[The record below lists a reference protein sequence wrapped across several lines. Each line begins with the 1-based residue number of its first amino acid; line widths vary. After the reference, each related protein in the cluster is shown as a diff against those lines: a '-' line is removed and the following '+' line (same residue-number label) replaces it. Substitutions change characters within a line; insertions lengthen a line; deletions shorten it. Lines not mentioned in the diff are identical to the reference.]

1 MWIRSRRV
9 PATMSH
15 EWDDGIRTCLLIKP
29 KFYPAIDP
37 VSHIPAYRLQ
47 TLASHFSETPHPA
60 GRCLAELIHEGKT
73 DERNVPVRLIRGVS
87 ASKGEAQFDLG
98 RLPESMILAGG
109 NTARRE
115 TFGPLDDE
123 QMRRLW
129 ESIVSDS
136 GAIDPDGRISL
147 ALQVWDNSYIIR
159 NTGTSR
165 RLALWCRL
173 QNYVDLHNRS
183 ATRVRS
189 LPARV
194 DHLSLSEASLE
205 HLQCKGRILFA
216 HHSDALCRSIRRLE
230 ALEAGF
236 HYVEP
241 SRLARGYGN
250 DDQLVMAM
258 IAVPRADVIAPD
270 RIAGLLDL
278 HRWCDTLFDLG
289 RYLTERSAT
298 YNLAP

>member
-1 MWIRSRRV
+1 MWIKSRRA
-9 PATMSH
+9 PETKSH
-15 EWDDGIRTCLLIKP
+15 EWDDAVQSCLRLTP
-29 KFYPAIDP
+29 TFYPAIDP

-47 TLASHFSETPHPA
+47 ALASHFPEVSHPS
-60 GRCLAELIHEGKT
+60 GRCLAELVEEGKT
-73 DERNVPVRLIRGVS
+73 DECNVPVRLIRGVS
-87 ASKGEAQFDLG
+87 ASKGEAKFDLG
-98 RLPESMILAGG
+98 HLPESMILVGG
-109 NTARRE
+109 NGARCE
-115 TFGPLDDE
+115 TFGPLDNE
-123 QMRRLW
+123 QMQRLW

-159 NTGTSR
+159 NSGTSR

-183 ATRVRS
+183 AKPVRS

-194 DHLSLSEASLE
+194 DHLSLSKASLA
-205 HLQCKGRILFA
+205 HLQCQGRILFA
-216 HHSDALCRSIRRLE
+216 RHSDALCRNIRRLE

-236 HYVEP
+236 HYTEP
-241 SRLARGYGN
+241 SRLGHGYGD

-270 RIAGLLDL
+270 RIAGLLKL
-278 HRWCDTLFDLG
+278 HRWSDPLFDLG
-289 RYLTERSAT
+289 RYLMERSAT
-298 YNLAP
+298 YNLAY